1 MTTQKC
7 PKCGSD
13 KSVECIRWNESIIR
27 ACAHCAS
34 SWTDWQQSL
43 IEQQQAEIEKWQ
55 GQCADLVNVVD
66 HLRGVLT
73 SIAENEE
80 INTLRYK
87 ATLGQILPKV
97 DQGKLAGLLFAAE
110 LARKGLGDK

>member
-1 MTTQKC
+1 MTTQC
-7 PKCGSD
+7 PKCGED
-13 KSVECIRWNESIIR
+13 KLIPLFDG
-27 ACAHCAS
+27 
-34 SWTDWQQSL
+34 WTCNSCFTYSTYYQQSI
-43 IEQQQAEIEKWQ
+43 IEQQQAEISR
-55 GQCADLVNVVD
+55 
-66 HLRGVLT
+66 LRGVLT